1 MIPDADGKLESR
13 ELDPEQLERLLE
25 LELMQKRAARKI
37 ASQRQLK
44 VRLASFLFLF
54 IMIVGTLF
62 AFFVLMSR
70 VNEERA
76 NRPAGATPA
85 ARP

>member
-1 MIPDADGKLESR
+1 MIPDADGKPESSGF
-13 ELDPEQLERLLE
+13 DPEQFDRLLE
-25 LELMQKRAARKI
+25 LELAQKRAARKI

-44 VRLASFLFLF
+44 VRVASFLFLF
-54 IMIVGTLF
+54 LLIVGTLF

-85 ARP
+85 AKP

>member
-1 MIPDADGKLESR
+1 MIPDADGKPESR
-13 ELDPEQLERLLE
+13 ELDPEQLERMLE

-54 IMIVGTLF
+54 ILIVGTLF